1 MRKPNAMGKMML
13 LVVAAVICITVGFIG
28 GQLVKAMSTLP
39 GNADDPVATQSYV
52 ETTVGERLAVL
63 TTRIEELEAELATL
77 KGGAAAPDTGNDN
90 NPGTTT
96 TTPTTPS
103 NDGGK
108 TGTVTGNTVNVRS
121 GPGTDYSKV
130 GSVAKGDTVKILG
143 TEGNWYRISVGNLTG
158 YVSAEYVSQ

>member
-13 LVVAAVICITVGFIG
+13 LVIAAVICITVGFIS

-39 GNADDPVATQSYV
+39 GDADDPVATQSYV

-63 TTRIEELEAELATL
+63 TTRIEELEAELSTL
-77 KGGAAAPDTGNDN
+77 KGGTATPGATTTPDPGTND
-90 NPGTTT
+90 PGTTT
-96 TTPTTPS
+96 TA
-103 NDGGK
+103 K
-108 TGTVTGNTVNVRS
+108 TGTITGSTVNVRS

-143 TEGNWYRISVGNLTG
+143 TEGDWYRISIGNVTG
-158 YVSAEYVSQ
+158 YVSADYVSQ

>member
-1 MRKPNAMGKMML
+1 ML
-13 LVVAAVICITVGFIG
+13 LIIAAIICITVGFIS

-77 KGGAAAPDTGNDN
+77 KGGAAATTPDPGTND
-90 NPGTTT
+90 PGTTT
-96 TTPTTPS
+96 PGN
-103 NDGGK
+103 NDTAK

-143 TEGNWYRISVGNLTG
+143 TEGNWYRISIGNVTG
-158 YVSAEYVSQ
+158 YVSAEYVKQ